1 MRHFSPKLFVATAMR
16 WLALVAAFCLFA
28 CLNTA
33 SAQVKPQNTASA
45 QFKTQTQSY
54 DQKKREANDI
64 SVAIINSGLSCTCA
78 RFSEDMRNVVNDLRP
93 DGIRVLP
100 VLGVGG
106 LQNLKDVLFLK
117 GIDMGIVDQDNLAL
131 LKQRDPRLYAD
142 IEQRVHYITKLYNA
156 ELHILA
162 RNDVKSLLDLKG
174 KKVNFNVKDHQT
186 EVTADHLFSMLHI
199 PVEKTNY
206 DNDEALRRV
215 RSGELS
221 AMMIL
226 SGAPQALISNVKK
239 EDGLHFVPVDQD
251 SLPGIDFTPVLGEY
265 LPAEFTSKTYPN
277 LVPEG
282 TSVPTIANRVLLVT
296 YAWPEGSSRYNR
308 IAKFVDEFF
317 GKIDQFHS
325 PARHP
330 KWSEVNLWADIP
342 GWTRFKP
349 AARWLAAH
357 QQMASVGSQLAREQ
371 PDNVQQ
377 AIGNMLANTN
387 GRELSP
393 SEKEALLNRI
403 KQYLESNQTAR

>member
-1 MRHFSPKLFVATAMR
+1 MRYSPLKLPIAKATRRLALFFVAS
-16 WLALVAAFCLFA
+16 LCLFA

-33 SAQVKPQNTASA
+33 SAE
-45 QFKTQTQSY
+45 FKTQTY

-64 SVAIINSGLSCTCA
+64 SVAIINSGLTCTCA

-100 VLGVGG
+100 VIGVGG

-131 LKQRDPRLYAD
+131 LKKRDPKLYGD

-156 ELHILA
+156 ELHVLA
-162 RNDVKSLLDLKG
+162 RHDIKSLTDLKG
-174 KKVNFNVKDHQT
+174 KRVNFNVKEHQT
-186 EVTADHLFSMLHI
+186 EVTADHLFSMLNI

-206 DNDEALRRV
+206 DVDESIRRLL
-215 RSGELS
+215 SGDL
-221 AMMIL
+221 AAIMIVT
-226 SGAPQALISNVKK
+226 GAPQAALAKLKK

-251 SLPGIDFTPVLGEY
+251 SLPGVDFTPVLSEY

-282 TSVPTIANRVLLVT
+282 TSVPTIANRALLVT
-296 YAWPEGSSRYNR
+296 YAWPEGSARYNR
-308 IAKFVDEFF
+308 VAKFVNEFF
-317 GKIDQFHS
+317 GKIDEFHS
-325 PARHP
+325 PSRHP
-330 KWSEVNLWADIP
+330 KWAEINLWTDIP

-349 AARWLAAH
+349 AAQWLASH
-357 QQMASVGSQLAREQ
+357 QQVAGLGTQLAKEQ
-371 PDNVQQ
+371 PENVQQ
-377 AIGNMLANTN
+377 AIGNMLASTN
-387 GRELSP
+387 GQNLSP

-403 KQYLESNQTAR
+403 RRYLESNQAAR